1 MTLEIWEILLKLGFI
16 IESQFLFELS
26 TISVAFEIRVNVSFY
41 DKLKILKVSI
51 KLNSTSLI

>member
-41 DKLKILKVSI
+41 DRLKILKVSI